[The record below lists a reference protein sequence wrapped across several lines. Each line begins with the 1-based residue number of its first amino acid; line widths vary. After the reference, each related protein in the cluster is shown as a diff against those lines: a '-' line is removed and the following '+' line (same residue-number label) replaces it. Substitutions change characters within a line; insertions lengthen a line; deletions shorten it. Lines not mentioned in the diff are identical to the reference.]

1 MHQTVIKIHKTA
13 LLGLKTGLKFEA
25 CTLDTG
31 DSGRLQSHLKLVI
44 WMGQWVCCLQR
55 DDF

>member
-1 MHQTVIKIHKTA
+1 MHQTVIKILKTA
-13 LLGLKTGLKFEA
+13 LLGLKTGLKFEV

-44 WMGQWVCCLQR
+44 WMGRWVCCLQR